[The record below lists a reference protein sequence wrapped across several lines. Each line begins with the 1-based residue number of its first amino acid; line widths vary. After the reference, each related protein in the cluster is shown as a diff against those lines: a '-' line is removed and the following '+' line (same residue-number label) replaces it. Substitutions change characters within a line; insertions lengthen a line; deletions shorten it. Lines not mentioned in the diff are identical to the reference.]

1 MTQHALLK
9 TEDPNIKRVA
19 EYLEQFAKD
28 NNWQKIEE
36 SKKTIDECW
45 GYILAKAKQKAIKG
59 TAVLT
64 DEEVFG
70 LAVHFYDELGNVDT
84 KPLEFKRGSQE
95 DEKKRQANRKAI
107 DKYNQYCAEMNAQ
120 REIKPKT
127 RRKKETEDENQLR
140 LF

>member
-1 MTQHALLK
+1 MTQHTLLK
-9 TEDPNIKRVA
+9 TNDPNIKRVA

-45 GYILAKAKQKAIKG
+45 GYILAKAKEKAIGG
-59 TAVLT
+59 TSVLA

-70 LAVHFYDELGNVDT
+70 LAVHYYDELGNV
-84 KPLEFKRGSQE
+84 
-95 DEKKRQANRKAI
+95 
-107 DKYNQYCAEMNAQ
+107 
-120 REIKPKT
+120 EIKPLDFKRKPQANESKKT
-127 RRKKETEDENQLR
+127 EGKPAEIKTARYEPKTKPKRKKEIEDDNQLR